1 MGGWWVVVV
10 VGVGAIVV
18 VANNSSSSSGISS
31 SGSSSNRNVRV
42 GVVSTRCCVSTEFWQ
57 FLLCVRLCTAGLMLV
72 WVWFQ
77 HDVVCKRNYAIFL
90 LVVRLCTAGLMLM

>member
-10 VGVGAIVV
+10 VGVGAIVLV
-18 VANNSSSSSGISS
+18 TNSSISISGISS
-31 SGSSSNRNVRV
+31 SDNSSNRNVRV
-42 GVVSTRCCVSTEFWQ
+42 VVVSTRCCATEFWR

-77 HDVVCKRNYAIFL
+77 
-90 LVVRLCTAGLMLM
+90 

>member
-18 VANNSSSSSGISS
+18 VANNRSSSSGIRS

-42 GVVSTRCCVSTEFWQ
+42 GVVSTRCCVATEFWQ

-77 HDVVCKRNYAIFL
+77 
-90 LVVRLCTAGLMLM
+90 